1 MEVEAHMKCP
11 ECECESSY
19 FNDAIGEM
27 ICRDCGLVLY
37 HRPFEETTSIIR
49 DGQQTHE
56 VTNRLGSYM
65 GYPRQY
71 SPTNSQ
77 FSRMKRQH
85 VWASSLTEADRETIT
100 RSRMIMSNYKASK
113 SIMDKVETYLKS
125 LKEEHVLRGCTV
137 EQRAASLT
145 YYILKES
152 QIPVNLKTHS
162 KFSYVESKYVSR
174 WAKRIAKHF
183 RNASV
188 FTHRNIMAEA
198 ISIIDRLE
206 SHRRIDPEYRMKAL
220 RLIKHIEQCYKVK
233 QMRLSPNLIIAS
245 LWVAGKMENIKVTQ
259 AELVD
264 ASGSS
269 ASTSGVRVSLHALCE
284 VFGLTKEDMCS
295 LSVSDFVAGAY

>member
-1 MEVEAHMKCP
+1 MEVESQMKCP
-11 ECECESSY
+11 ECDCESSY

-37 HRPFEETTSIIR
+37 HRPFEETTSIIN
-49 DGQQTHE
+49 DGEQTHE

-65 GYPRQY
+65 GYAYTPY
-71 SPTNSQ
+71 MNSQ
-77 FSRMKRQH
+77 FSRMKKQH
-85 VWASSLTEADRETIT
+85 IWASSLSEADKETIT
-100 RSRMIMSNYKASK
+100 RSRMILSNYKASK
-113 SIMDKVETYLKS
+113 SVRDKVEPYLKS

-198 ISIIDRLE
+198 TSIIDRLE
-206 SHRRIDPEYRMKAL
+206 SQRRIGREYRMEAL
-220 RLIKHIEQCYKVK
+220 RLIQHIEQCYNIR

-245 LWVAGKMENIKVTQ
+245 LWFAGKMENIRVTQ
-259 AELVD
+259 VELVK
-264 ASGSS
+264 ASGST

-284 VFGLTKEDMCS
+284 TFGLTKEDMCT